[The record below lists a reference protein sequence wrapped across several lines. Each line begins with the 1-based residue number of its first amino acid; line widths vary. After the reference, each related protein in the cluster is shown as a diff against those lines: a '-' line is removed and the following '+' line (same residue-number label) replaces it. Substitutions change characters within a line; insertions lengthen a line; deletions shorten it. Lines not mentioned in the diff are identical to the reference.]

1 MPAAWFIGYWQR
13 RTSDTSG
20 QLWIIS
26 GGLLVSTLGFGN
38 NILIYNP
45 FLLINFI
52 ASSLDLTHRI
62 CFCRHPNFVLSY
74 RRHRFRNALSC
85 TLPGFYKSLE
95 TKRARDRDKRILPRS
110 IHWGDRWSGTLG
122 KIHVCSSLIPPYR
135 LLRVLSSTL
144 GLLTVCHLTSR
155 HKIQVHRS
163 TTVSSGPFS
172 H

>member
-26 GGLLVSTLGFGN
+26 GGLLASTLGFGN
-38 NILIYNP
+38 NTSICNP
-45 FLLINFI
+45 ILLICSI

-62 CFCRHPNFVLSY
+62 CFCCRPNFVLSY
-74 RRHRFRNALSC
+74 CRHWFRDALPC

-110 IHWGDRWSGTLG
+110 IHWGDRWFGTLG
-122 KIHVCSSLIPPYR
+122 KIHVYYLLISHTGCCGCY
-135 LLRVLSSTL
+135 LLR
-144 GLLTVCHLTSR
+144 
-155 HKIQVHRS
+155 
-163 TTVSSGPFS
+163 SGF
-172 H
+172 